1 MQNIAVISDQFP
13 HVPHG
18 GKGEWGYIQ
27 ELNHHAEIPEAKEDI
42 LDASPAQEGQPISG
56 FYARLMLIVL
66 NAVVFFYS
74 WWRNYDNLALNSGP
88 IYRRGGL
95 LPGINRGWETF
106 RKHW

>member
-1 MQNIAVISDQFP
+1 MRNIAVISDQFP

-42 LDASPAQEGQPISG
+42 LDAGSAQEGQPISG

-66 NAVVFFYS
+66 NAVVFLFVVKKL
-74 WWRNYDNLALNSGP
+74 RQ
-88 IYRRGGL
+88 
-95 LPGINRGWETF
+95 PGFKFGADSQERWLTTWN
-106 RKHW
+106 